1 MVKVFKRFSLL
12 DWYLCSQ
19 LTLIILFAVVL
30 FSIIWLAP
38 ETLFKLTQYVFG
50 GDINPAQGAL
60 MFLLHVPQVLPQTI
74 PVAVLLGTIILFQR
88 LSQNYELVALL
99 ASGISPARILR
110 AVLWVGLLFGG
121 LHALVNEWIIPQTA
135 PVLEKYYTDANLKD
149 IPDRNFLFVE
159 KNHDKKLSKFFLIG
173 QIQKTSLSDFIIL
186 YYVETPQAGVQIS
199 RIIRASSGRW
209 VPDRHQWELNNGIE
223 YVLDSEGV
231 YQDIRPFAQQQ
242 VRTNK
247 YASIL
252 LDYTRQNPM
261 IMPWG
266 QLRQYIKLM
275 KEGGQLQ
282 EIPFFEVRSWQKW
295 SAPVATIIFA
305 LLGALL
311 GMERVRASRVYGLL
325 FGVVVVF
332 FYSILVP
339 FSGSFGSL
347 DIVAPWLVAWIPLL
361 VAVAITFVLRS
372 LRPQQG

>member
-1 MVKVFKRFSLL
+1 MKPFKPFSLL

-19 LTLIILFAVVL
+19 LFLIILFTVVL

-50 GDINPAQGAL
+50 GEINAWEGL
-60 MFLLHVPQVLPQTI
+60 VMFLLHLPQVLPQTI
-74 PVAVLLGTIILFQR
+74 PIAVLLGTIILFQR

-99 ASGISPARILR
+99 ASGISTKRILA

-121 LHALVNEWIIPQTA
+121 VHAAVNELVIPHTA
-135 PVLEKYYTDANLKD
+135 NLLESYYTDANLKD

-159 KNHDKKLSKFFLIG
+159 KNHDNKLSKFFLIG
-173 QIQKTSLSDFIIL
+173 QIQKPELSDFIIL
-186 YYVETPQAGVQIS
+186 YYADTPETGVQIS
-199 RIIRASSGRW
+199 RIIRASTGRW
-209 VPDRHQWELNNGIE
+209 VPESHQWELKDGIE
-223 YVLDSEGV
+223 YVLDNEGV
-231 YQDIRPFAQQQ
+231 YHDIRQFAQQQ
-242 VRTNK
+242 IRTDK
-247 YASIL
+247 YAAIL
-252 LDYTRQNPM
+252 LDYTQQNPM
-261 IMPWG
+261 TMPWG

-282 EIPFFEVRSWQKW
+282 DVPFFEVRAWQKW
-295 SAPVATIIFA
+295 SAPMATIVFA

-311 GMERVRASRVYGLL
+311 GMERIRTSRVYGLL

-347 DIVAPWLVAWIPLL
+347 DLIAPWLVAWIPLMA
-361 VAVAITFVLRS
+361 AVLATFGLQA

>member
-1 MVKVFKRFSLL
+1 LKSAKPFALL

-19 LTLIILFAVVL
+19 LFLIILFTVVL

-50 GDINPAQGAL
+50 GQISPWQGFT
-60 MFLLHVPQVLPQTI
+60 MFLLHLPQVLPQTI
-74 PVAVLLGTIILFQR
+74 PIAVLLGTTILFQR

-99 ASGISPARILR
+99 ASGISPVRILA

-121 LHALVNEWIIPQTA
+121 VHAVVNEWVIPNTA
-135 PVLEKYYTDANLKD
+135 NLLEKYYTDAELKD

-173 QIQKTSLSDFIIL
+173 QIQKPELSDFIIL
-186 YYVETPQAGVQIS
+186 YYTDTLETGVQIS
-199 RIIRASSGRW
+199 RIIRANTGRW
-209 VPDRHQWELNNGIE
+209 MPKSHQWELKDGIE
-223 YVLDSEGV
+223 YVLDHEGV
-231 YQDIRPFAQQQ
+231 YHDIRQFSQQQ
-242 VRTNK
+242 IRTDK
-247 YASIL
+247 YAAIL
-252 LDYTRQNPM
+252 LDYTQQNPM
-261 IMPWG
+261 TMPWA
-266 QLRQYIKLM
+266 QLRQYIRLM

-282 EIPFFEVRSWQKW
+282 DVPFFEVRVWQKW

-311 GMERVRASRVYGLL
+311 GMERVRTNRVYGLL
-325 FGVVVVF
+325 FGVIVVF

-347 DIVAPWLVAWIPLL
+347 DLAAPWLVAWIPLM
-361 VAVAITFVLRS
+361 AAIFTTFVLQS
-372 LRPQQG
+372 LRPEKG